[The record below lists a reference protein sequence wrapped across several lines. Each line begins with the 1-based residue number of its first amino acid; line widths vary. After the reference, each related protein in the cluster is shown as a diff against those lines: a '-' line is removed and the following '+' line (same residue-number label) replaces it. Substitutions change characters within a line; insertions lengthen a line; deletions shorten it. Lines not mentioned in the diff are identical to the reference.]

1 MISLRRRTIVAVL
14 AAIAGCGGPAR
25 PHPAVGQRFPAL
37 PIRRLTDPTVPAP
50 TLTGKVTL
58 VNFWGPWCPPCR
70 RELPALAR
78 LAARLRDDPRFQFVA
93 VASAAGPDDEADL
106 AADVKRFLSAERL
119 DIDAWAFAD
128 SLSRLPFTAGGVA
141 GPLLEAFPTTYLIG
155 SDGTVLHGWI
165 GYREGIETEI
175 AGAVVTALRD
185 VPAPPSPGH

>member
-1 MISLRRRTIVAVL
+1 
-14 AAIAGCGGPAR
+14 
-25 PHPAVGQRFPAL
+25 
-37 PIRRLTDPTVPAP
+37 
-50 TLTGKVTL
+50 
-58 VNFWGPWCPPCR
+58 
-70 RELPALAR
+70 
-78 LAARLRDDPRFQFVA
+78 
-93 VASAAGPDDEADL
+93 
-106 AADVKRFLSAERL
+106 VKRFLSAERL